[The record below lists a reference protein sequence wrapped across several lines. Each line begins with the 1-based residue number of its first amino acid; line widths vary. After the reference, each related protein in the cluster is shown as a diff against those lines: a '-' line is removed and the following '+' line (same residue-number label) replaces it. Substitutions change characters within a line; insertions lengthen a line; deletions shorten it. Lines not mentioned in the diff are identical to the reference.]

1 MHECLQHRDACQVA
15 LECHRRRGL
24 DVVAA
29 GDNLGKLKG
38 KKASAQPETGALQH
52 LAVSGVRREVRLGQA
67 RPSESG
73 RVTLP
78 T

>member
-1 MHECLQHRDACQVA
+1 MHEGLQHRDACQVA

-38 KKASAQPETGALQH
+38 KK
-52 LAVSGVRREVRLGQA
+52 LARSLKQA
-67 RPSESG
+67 HFSTSQCQ
-73 RVTLP
+73 V
-78 T
+78 